1 MTTQVFALS
10 ASQPLCKKGKA
21 RALLT
26 FPPES
31 FEEMKGE
38 GMCRNSAIESEGQE
52 QPEHYSR
59 EISWFCSAVSVSQPC
74 RPDHFQD
81 AGWSHVPD

>member
-1 MTTQVFALS
+1 MTAQLFALC

-21 RALLT
+21 RTLLT

-38 GMCRNSAIESEGQE
+38 GMCRNSTIESEGQE
-52 QPEHYSR
+52 QAEHYSR
-59 EISWFCSAVSVSQPC
+59 EVNWFCITVSVSQPC
-74 RPDHFQD
+74 RPGQFQN
-81 AGWSHVPD
+81 AG